1 MKNAMWWLALS
12 ATLVGC
18 NGEGSTETDD
28 TEDSD
33 TTVDDSGVDFPDNDS
48 IDKAEALELA
58 DGQVVVQGAIEVA
71 DDTDFYSLKVVEGN
85 WYSVFSTRTDQTNDG
100 GNPDTVL
107 TIYDETETQIAQI
120 DDMSDR
126 QYDTDS
132 AIAFRATTSGTYYIQ
147 VQEWTEWDPNSAGEG
162 NPNWKYMLAV
172 LEQPANLEYT
182 EDNAADGID
191 NDSVDDVLASV
202 DADGAFPT
210 GYRDVWSQFGEA
222 LHGITDLAEA
232 GFHVTYPGTIE
243 PAGDVDVYGTSRV
256 ASDTDPYTP
265 VVCSWSLYPSLP
277 SDLDASLRILDSAG
291 EPVADTV
298 APYNAP
304 YNDAVGH
311 YVDFFEPGGIVMPW
325 LDPGDY
331 FLEVSDAAG
340 AGGMGHFY
348 LLDEWVYCTLL
359 TVEGSGS
366 DPDTII
372 YAVDGESS
380 SPDYDQATN
389 LTMNELTSGD
399 GSWAN
404 FLGYFDTEGDLDSFK
419 INGNAGS
426 GDTISVMVQTSFR
439 GSLATGVTVN
449 LLDNNGVE
457 LGTGSITSDG
467 WAEILDLPLTV
478 GAPLY
483 ITVTDDSG
491 ATGKG
496 AYYFGYVIT
505 AQ

>member
-12 ATLVGC
+12 ATLMGC

-28 TEDSD
+28 TNDTD
-33 TTVDDSGVDFPDNDS
+33 TTTDDSGVDFPDNNT
-48 IDKAEALELA
+48 IDKAQALELT
-58 DGQVVVQGAIEVA
+58 DGQVVLQEAIEVA
-71 DDTDFYSLKVVEGN
+71 DDTDFFSLNVVEGS
-85 WYSVFSTRTDQTNDG
+85 WYHVFSTRTNQANDG
-100 GNPDTVL
+100 GEPDTVL
-107 TIYDETETQIAQI
+107 TIYDESQAQIGQI

-132 AIAFRATTSGTYYIQ
+132 AISFRAQTTGTYYIQ

-162 NPNWKYMLAV
+162 NASWTYYLAV
-172 LEQPANLEYT
+172 FEQAANLEYT

-191 NDSVDDVLASV
+191 NDSVDDVLASI
-202 DADGAFPT
+202 DADGAYPS
-210 GYRDVWSQFGEA
+210 GYRDIWSQFGEA

-232 GFHVTYPGTIE
+232 GFHVQFPGTIE
-243 PAGDVDVYGTSRV
+243 PAGDVDVYATVRE

-277 SDLDASLRILDSAG
+277 SSLDASFRILDSDG

-298 APYNAP
+298 APYNTP
-304 YNDAVGH
+304 YTEATGK

-325 LDPGDY
+325 LDPGEF
-331 FLEVSDAAG
+331 FLEISDASG
-340 AGGMGHFY
+340 AGGMGHYY

-359 TVEGSGS
+359 TVEGTGT

-372 YAVDGESS
+372 YAIDGESS
-380 SPDYDQATN
+380 SPDYDQASN
-389 LTMNELTSGD
+389 LTMNDLASGD

-404 FLGYFDTEGDLDSFK
+404 FLGYFDTESDLDSFK
-419 INGNAGS
+419 INGNAAS

-439 GSLATGVTVN
+439 GSLADGVTVN
-449 LLDNNGVE
+449 LLDNNGTQ
-457 LGTGSITSDG
+457 LGTGSITAEG
-467 WAEILDLPLTV
+467 YAEIRELPLTT

-491 ATGKG
+491 NTGKG
-496 AYYFGYVIT
+496 AYYFGYVLVEN
-505 AQ
+505 